1 MASTPDCATAIPA
14 MDGTLGALYIGI
26 VLAMSLWG
34 VASLQVFYYFTRY
47 PNDDWRLKT
56 LVGIVWA
63 LDGIHQGM
71 ITHSGYVYLIT
82 QYGNVAYLS
91 HVEASLD
98 LMILMSSFLVYR
110 VWKLSRGNIP
120 LIIYLI
126 TTVIAAF
133 CFITAYFGKSIQGG
147 TFSNIH
153 SREWLGKAS
162 ESFVVVS
169 DFSIA
174 GSLIFY
180 LHRSRTGFRKT
191 ETMVNRLIIIIIN
204 TGLSTSIVAAL
215 TLIFLSIY
223 PHKYIYVACF
233 VSISKLYVNSLL
245 ATLNCR
251 KTATDAVL
259 DRSDNSQSMNLSTL
273 RSSNH
278 PVGRGDELDG
288 GRMEHVLA
296 IKVDTETTTEPSFHD
311 GKDQFLGA
319 IDEGQPF
326 PSATSECVLLTADD
340 LTIGFGSL
348 ESPPR
353 RHGSET
359 MEEPL
364 SSLFRRTDLLAIELV
379 NASTSS
385 RLFLRMEVEWTETL
399 HELQENMTGLRRAR
413 SRSSKLT
420 ILARAIP
427 SILLPGKARGA
438 GD

>member
-1 MASTPDCATAIPA
+1 MASIPDCATAISA
-14 MDGTLGALYIGI
+14 LDSTLGALYIGI

-71 ITHSGYVYLIT
+71 ITHAGYVYFIT

-91 HVEASLD
+91 HVEASLEY
-98 LMILMSSFLVYR
+98 MILMSVSEPSQLRRYGCSSFTKGITCLVVQSFLVYR

-133 CFITAYFGKSIQGG
+133 CFITAYFGKSIEGS
-147 TFSNIH
+147 TFSNIR
-153 SREWLGKAS
+153 SREWLGRAS
-162 ESFVVVS
+162 ESLVVVS

-191 ETMVNRLIIIIIN
+191 ETMVNRLIILTIN
-204 TGLSTSIVAAL
+204 TGLSTSIVATL
-215 TLIFLSIY
+215 TLIFISIY

-233 VSISKLYVNSLL
+233 VNITKLYVNSLL

-251 KTATDAVL
+251 KTATDTVFGQT
-259 DRSDNSQSMNLSTL
+259 DNSQSMNLSAL

-278 PVGRGDELDG
+278 PVGRDGELDG
-288 GRMEHVLA
+288 GKMQHALT
-296 IKVDTETTTEPSFHD
+296 IKVDTKTTTEPSFLD
-311 GKDQFLGA
+311 GKDQ
-319 IDEGQPF
+319 
-326 PSATSECVLLTADD
+326 V
-340 LTIGFGSL
+340 
-348 ESPPR
+348 
-353 RHGSET
+353 
-359 MEEPL
+359 
-364 SSLFRRTDLLAIELV
+364 RT
-379 NASTSS
+379 
-385 RLFLRMEVEWTETL
+385 
-399 HELQENMTGLRRAR
+399 
-413 SRSSKLT
+413 
-420 ILARAIP
+420 
-427 SILLPGKARGA
+427 
-438 GD
+438 